1 MSECWK
7 THFKKLSKIHQ
18 KSRHKTDRWDEK
30 RHLISMPENIIIAQ
44 KYNSQSKYC
53 YQNITI
59 KNKKFKKYC

>member
-1 MSECWK
+1 MSEYWK
-7 THFKKLSKIHQ
+7 THFKKLAKILQ

>member
-30 RHLISMPENIIIAQ
+30 HHLISMPENIIIAQ
-44 KYNSQSKYC
+44 KHNPQSKHC

-59 KNKKFKKYC
+59 KNEKFKNYC